1 MDMTLAA
8 RIVQTV
14 AVLAAVSGCRSVV
27 ERDPFAVGRVF
38 VLESI
43 AGQAL
48 PAPEAQN
55 TACGSVVI
63 ADTLALYDDGTG
75 LRRTVQEVP
84 SYEGAVNPVTCE
96 PAASGPRKRITQE
109 NAFDYR
115 LNGSAIEVD
124 YPCNDVIIV
133 MASCIAGPH
142 HTGTLSAEGI
152 VFDVSRTGRSPL
164 VYRAR

>member
-1 MDMTLAA
+1 MTLAA

-55 TACGSVVI
+55 SACGSVVI
-63 ADTLALYDDGTG
+63 TDTLALYDDGTG
-75 LRRTVQEVP
+75 LRRSARLRQGHPHLYVILPLGATGEEADALADLLSRQSGGQN
-84 SYEGAVNPVTCE
+84 SYPIL
-96 PAASGPRKRITQE
+96 RDR
-109 NAFDYR
+109 
-115 LNGSAIEVD
+115 
-124 YPCNDVIIV
+124 
-133 MASCIAGPH
+133 
-142 HTGTLSAEGI
+142 
-152 VFDVSRTGRSPL
+152 
-164 VYRAR
+164 